1 MATAALDRNSKQ
13 TATARLKT
21 DGITIIRLKGDSSG
35 ILQTTTTTS
44 GAVTPST
51 FAATDDN
58 GRMSLFAVSENNS
71 KVLVALQCDSSGNLL
86 IKMI

>member
-1 MATAALDRNSKQ
+1 MATAALDQDSKQ

-21 DGITIIRLKGDSSG
+21 DGVTITRLKGDSSG

-44 GAVTPST
+44 GAVIPST

-58 GRMSLFAVSENNS
+58 GRMSLFAVSENDS
-71 KVLVALQCDSSGNLL
+71 KVLVALQCDASGNLL